1 MESKVRWIVLAAVF
15 LLILAIGYVIS
26 VKRTGRREPARPVY
40 ASIVMPDGS
49 IVSGECSGYDRNDR
63 YVTVYMTD
71 KVYKVSDWRV
81 AIWYDQKY
89 EQSKQGSL

>member
-1 MESKVRWIVLAAVF
+1 MNSTRIRIAILIVTI
-15 LLILAIGYVIS
+15 LLIIVIGYVIMS
-26 VKRTGRREPARPVY
+26 GRTEQKKQTRQTY

-49 IVSGECSGYDRNDR
+49 IISGECTGYDRNDR

-81 AIWYDQKY
+81 AIWYDRK
-89 EQSKQGSL
+89 

>member
-1 MESKVRWIVLAAVF
+1 MNSTRIRIAILIVTI
-15 LLILAIGYVIS
+15 LLIIVIGYVIMS
-26 VKRTGRREPARPVY
+26 GRTEQKKQTRQTY

-49 IVSGECSGYDRNDR
+49 IISGECTGYDRIDR

-81 AIWYDQKY
+81 AIWYERKK
-89 EQSKQGSL
+89 EEKKK